1 MNFWAIHKHLSVKK
15 IHKKC
20 SFQIVNLCVCICVYL
35 CVCVCVCVCVCA
47 CLYIA
52 PVIWGRGGSGEA
64 SIFLNFEKLHQ
75 RLLHQSPNPLQL
87 STKSSSSKTAAKW
100 EVTLI
105 LQLCSWE
112 AVIESY
118 SWKWFLFK
126 FKNNLT
132 GIT

>member
-1 MNFWAIHKHLSVKK
+1 MNSCCELLSNPQT
-15 IHKKC
+15 
-20 SFQIVNLCVCICVYL
+20 FVCEKYTQKMLLPNCEFVCMYTCL
-35 CVCVCVCVCVCA
+35 LACVCVCVCVYV
-47 CLYIA
+47 CLYVT
-52 PVIWGRGGSGEA
+52 PVIWGRSGSGEA

-112 AVIESY
+112 AVIEGY
-118 SWKWFLFK
+118 S
-126 FKNNLT
+126 
-132 GIT
+132 